1 MIEIYTD
8 RLRIRTLTAQDWPAF
23 LALHCDPEVGRFVR
37 EPEPQE
43 QIKAKFEQRS
53 QPWRYESGDW
63 LTLVIEELGSDCF
76 VGLTGFYCVDP
87 ELAQAEVGYLLHP
100 DMQGKGY
107 ATESLR
113 GVIDWG
119 CLSFNI
125 HKFIGHCA
133 NDNLA
138 SVKVMEKC
146 GFELE
151 GILRHNFRIGDLW
164 VDDRAYGLLSDER
177 R

>member
-8 RLRIRTLTAQDWPAF
+8 RLRLRTLTAQDWPAF

-87 ELAQAEVGYLLHP
+87 ELAQAEVGYLLH
-100 DMQGKGY
+100 
-107 ATESLR
+107 
-113 GVIDWG
+113 
-119 CLSFNI
+119 
-125 HKFIGHCA
+125 
-133 NDNLA
+133 
-138 SVKVMEKC
+138 
-146 GFELE
+146 
-151 GILRHNFRIGDLW
+151 LW

>member
-1 MIEIYTD
+1 M
-8 RLRIRTLTAQDWPAF
+8 
-23 LALHCDPEVGRFVR
+23 
-37 EPEPQE
+37 
-43 QIKAKFEQRS
+43 
-53 QPWRYESGDW
+53 
-63 LTLVIEELGSDCF
+63 
-76 VGLTGFYCVDP
+76 
-87 ELAQAEVGYLLHP
+87 
-100 DMQGKGY
+100 
-107 ATESLR
+107 
-113 GVIDWG
+113 
-119 CLSFNI
+119 SFNI

-138 SVKVMEKC
+138 SAKVMEKC